1 MMLLT
6 DEKYSDDTKVIM
18 RPYEK
23 EVRVILF
30 RSTPSQL
37 HLVDKMFDE
46 CNGKEKDLL
55 DKLKIQYKDSI
66 QKTFPSYVKTNEIS
80 RAVCNDVNKK
90 YPTLL
95 LSISDAKAESMD
107 MHKKAET
114 TMTSRFHGMSSMFGS
129 SVWWRLL
136 VLLLC
141 IAPQVLSYQLCPVCP
156 SPAGVQR
163 RTTSWLGV
171 HQVISLL
178 PVLLLLSLL
187 LPLLLPFLHLEHTAT
202 TTSTNTSPTI
212 LTLQYPIL
220 QSNTTITT
228 ITYHYYTPILFFL

>member
-1 MMLLT
+1 MLLT
-6 DEKYSDDTKVIM
+6 DENYSDDTKVII
-18 RPYEK
+18 RPYDK

-37 HLVDKMFDE
+37 HLGDKMLDE
-46 CNGKEKDLL
+46 CKGKEKDLS
-55 DKLKIQYKDSI
+55 DQLKIQYKDSI
-66 QKTFPSYVKTNEIS
+66 QKTFPSSVRTNEIS

-90 YPTLL
+90 YPTR
-95 LSISDAKAESMD
+95 ICFNSDEKAECMD
-107 MHKKAET
+107 MHEKAET
-114 TMTSRFHGMSSMFGS
+114 TMTSPFHGLSSMLGS

-141 IAPQVLSYQLCPVCP
+141 ITPTVLSYRMCPVCP
-156 SPAGVQR
+156 PPAGVQR

>member
-1 MMLLT
+1 MLLT

-90 YPTLL
+90 YPTLICFN
-95 LSISDAKAESMD
+95 SEEKAECMD
-107 MHKKAET
+107 MHMKAET
-114 TMTSRFHGMSSMFGS
+114 TITSPCHGLSSMLGS

-136 VLLLC
+136 VMLLC
-141 IAPQVLSYQLCPVCP
+141 IAPQVLSYRLCPVCP
-156 SPAGVQR
+156 FPAGVQR
-163 RTTSWLGV
+163 RINS
-171 HQVISLL
+171 
-178 PVLLLLSLL
+178 
-187 LPLLLPFLHLEHTAT
+187 
-202 TTSTNTSPTI
+202 
-212 LTLQYPIL
+212 
-220 QSNTTITT
+220 
-228 ITYHYYTPILFFL
+228 